1 MARYAAQGVQV
12 TLVTCTLGEAG
23 EVIPADR
30 QHLTAGA
37 DDSLGPHRRDELAA
51 AMAALGVTDH
61 RLLADGRWR
70 DSGMAWLAPGLAG
83 AGDLAPHPDA
93 FVLAPVADAAAALA
107 EVLLEVRP
115 QAVVTYDPRGG
126 YGHPDHI
133 KAHEVASAAVDL
145 VASEDLTP
153 AVFWIRVPR
162 SWAERERADLLHGAT
177 PPSMSPPDPAAAYPP
192 VVVDDDVV
200 TTVVDGSAYLDRK
213 AAALRAHVT
222 QVVVDGSCFSLSNG
236 EAHLLTGREAYQRV
250 GQGRWPATGP
260 VAWGGDLFDTARN
273 DPAA

>member
-1 MARYAAQGVQV
+1 MARYAAEGVQV

-30 QHLTAGA
+30 QHLTADAA
-37 DDSLGPHRRDELAA
+37 DALGPHRRGELAA

-93 FVLAPVADAAAALA
+93 FVLAPIADAAAALA
-107 EVLLEVRP
+107 EVLREVRP

-126 YGHPDHI
+126 YGHPDHV

-145 VASEDLTP
+145 VASEGLTP

-162 SWAERERADLLHGAT
+162 SWAESERAELLNGAT
-177 PPSMSPPDPAAAYPP
+177 PASMSAPDPAAAYPP

-200 TTVVDGSAYLDRK
+200 TTVVDGSAYLGRK
-213 AAALRAHVT
+213 TAALRAHVT
-222 QVVVDGSCFSLSNG
+222 QVVVDDGCFALSNG

-250 GQGRWPATGP
+250 GQHAGDSAGPAMW
-260 VAWGGDLFDTARN
+260 AGDLFE
-273 DPAA
+273 P